1 MKRRSSKKLIIFII
15 VMNFIKHNNYDF
27 IQHIFLNN
35 VPEEIEGYRQVIKKL
50 EGGIIIIK

>member
-1 MKRRSSKKLIIFII
+1 
-15 VMNFIKHNNYDF
+15 MNFIKHNNYDF
-27 IQHIFLNN
+27 IQLIFQNN